1 MAESGLPGF
10 QAVSW
15 HGIVAPA
22 GTPDAVVSTLNAAL
36 GGALAAPAVQ
46 QRLME
51 EGAAASNLNTAAFG
65 TFIQAE
71 ITAWAKAVKDSGATA
86 NCRGGRTPPCFSMA
100 RLSRPSVFA
109 C

>member
-1 MAESGLPGF
+1 MPDVPTMAESGLPGF

-15 HGIVAPA
+15 HVIVAPA

-36 GGALAAPAVQ
+36 GGALAAPAVK

-86 NCRGGRTPPCFSMA
+86 N
-100 RLSRPSVFA
+100 
-109 C
+109 